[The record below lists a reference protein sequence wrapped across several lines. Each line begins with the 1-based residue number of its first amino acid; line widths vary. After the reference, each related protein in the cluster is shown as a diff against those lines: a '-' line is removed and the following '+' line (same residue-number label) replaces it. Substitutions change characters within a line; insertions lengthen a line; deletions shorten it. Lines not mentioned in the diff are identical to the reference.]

1 MGIVRS
7 SGQPAEISEGG
18 AITPTYR
25 LPGTPLHE
33 RTSALCRAS
42 NWRRWAGYLA
52 AGSYDLYH
60 DREYWAIRN
69 AAGLIDVSPLYKY
82 LIRGPDTVR
91 FLDRLVTRNVRK
103 CAVGQVMYTPWCD
116 GDGKV
121 IDDGTLARLGEH
133 VFRLTS
139 ADPSLLWFHEN
150 AAGMDVS
157 FEDTSES
164 TAALALQGPNARRI
178 LQALSVPEMDGLG
191 FFRVMDVDLAG
202 IPVSVSRTGY
212 TGDLGYEI
220 WVGAERAIPLWDA
233 LMEAGRSYGIAPTG
247 LLALDMARIEA
258 GLLLVTVDYVPTH
271 QALLESQKSTPLEL
285 GLGWTVDLGKENFV
299 GREALAR
306 QAEAGPEWQLRGLEI
321 DWVSLEQAY
330 GSVGL
335 PPTVPS
341 SAWRTSVPVYGG
353 HGQVGYATSGCWS
366 PLLKKYIALAHLG
379 GTAGALGTSLEM
391 EVTVEHQRLRA
402 SATVVETPFFDPP
415 RKRG

>member
-1 MGIVRS
+1 M
-7 SGQPAEISEGG
+7 
-18 AITPTYR
+18 
-25 LPGTPLHE
+25 HE

-42 NWRRWAGYLA
+42 NWRPWAGYLA

-82 LIRGPDTVR
+82 LIRGPDAVR

-103 CAVGQVMYTPWCD
+103 CAVGRVMYTPWCD

-121 IDDGTLARLGEH
+121 IDDGTLARLGDD

-139 ADPSLLWFHEN
+139 ADPSLLWFHDN
-150 AAGMDVS
+150 AGGMEVS
-157 FEDTSES
+157 FEDASAS
-164 TAALALQGPNARRI
+164 TAALALQGPNARKI
-178 LQALSVPEMDGLG
+178 LQALTTTDLDGLR
-191 FFRVMDVDLAG
+191 FFGVMDVDLGG

-220 WVGAERAIPLWDA
+220 WVEAERAIPLWDA
-233 LMEAGRSYGIAPTG
+233 LVKAGRPYGIVPTG
-247 LLALDMARIEA
+247 LMALDMARIEA
-258 GLLLVTVDYVPTH
+258 GLVLVTVDYVPTH

-285 GLGWTVDLGKENFV
+285 GLEWTVDLGKENFV
-299 GREALAR
+299 GRAALAR
-306 QAEAGPEWQLRGLEI
+306 QAKTGPEWRLRGLEI
-321 DWVSLEQAY
+321 DWVSLERAY

-335 PPTVPS
+335 PPVVPS
-341 SAWRTSVPVYGG
+341 TSWRTSVPVYRGNS
-353 HGQVGYATSGCWS
+353 QVGYATSGCWS
-366 PLLKKYIALAHLG
+366 PLLKKYIALAHLRG
-379 GTAGALGTSLEM
+379 SVGVPGTNLEM

-402 SATVVETPFFDPP
+402 TATVVETPFFDPP

>member
-1 MGIVRS
+1 
-7 SGQPAEISEGG
+7 
-18 AITPTYR
+18 

-33 RTSALCRAS
+33 RTSALCRSS
-42 NWRRWAGYLA
+42 NWRRWAGFLA

-82 LIRGPDTVR
+82 MIRGPDAVQ

-103 CAVGQVMYTPWCD
+103 CRVGRVMYTPWCD

-121 IDDGTLARLGEH
+121 IDDGTLARLDEN

-139 ADPSLLWFHEN
+139 ADPSLLWLHDN

-157 FEDTSES
+157 FEDVSGS
-164 TAALALQGPNARRI
+164 TAALALQGPTSRKI
-178 LQALSVPEMDGLG
+178 LYSIAVPGIEDLG
-191 FFRVMDVDLAG
+191 FFGVTNVELAG

-220 WVGAERAIPLWDA
+220 WVDAGQAVRLWDS
-233 LMEAGRSYGIAPTG
+233 LTEAGRPYGIVPTG
-247 LLALDMARIEA
+247 LMALDMARIEA
-258 GLLLVTVDYVPTH
+258 GLVLVTVDYVPTH

-285 GLGWTVDLGKENFV
+285 GLAWTVDLGKENFV
-299 GREALAR
+299 GRDALVR
-306 QAEAGPEWQLRGLEI
+306 QAATGPEWRLRGLEI

-330 GSVGL
+330 GSAGL
-335 PPTVPS
+335 PPMVPS

-353 HGQVGYATSGCWS
+353 SGQVGYATSGCWS
-366 PLLKKYIALAHLG
+366 PLLKKYIALAHLEG
-379 GTAGALGTSLEM
+379 AAGALGTRLEM

-402 SATVVETPFFDPP
+402 AATVVEMPFFDPP

>member
-1 MGIVRS
+1 M
-7 SGQPAEISEGG
+7 
-18 AITPTYR
+18 
-25 LPGTPLHE
+25 PGTPLHE
-33 RTSALCRAS
+33 RTSALCRSS
-42 NWRRWAGYLA
+42 NWRRWAGFLA

-82 LIRGPDTVR
+82 MIRGPDAVQ

-103 CAVGQVMYTPWCD
+103 CRVGRVMYTPWCD

-121 IDDGTLARLGEH
+121 IDDGTLARLDEN

-139 ADPSLLWFHEN
+139 ADPSLLWLHDN

-157 FEDTSES
+157 FEDVSGS
-164 TAALALQGPNARRI
+164 TAALALQGPTSRKI
-178 LQALSVPEMDGLG
+178 LYSIAVPGIEDLG
-191 FFRVMDVDLAG
+191 FFGVTNVELAG

-220 WVGAERAIPLWDA
+220 WVDAGQAVRLWDS
-233 LMEAGRSYGIAPTG
+233 LTEAGRPYGIVPTG
-247 LLALDMARIEA
+247 LMALDMARIEA
-258 GLLLVTVDYVPTH
+258 GLVLVTVDYVPTH

-285 GLGWTVDLGKENFV
+285 GLAWTVDLGKENFV
-299 GREALAR
+299 GRNALVR
-306 QAEAGPEWQLRGLEI
+306 QAATGPEWRLRGLEI

-330 GSVGL
+330 GSAGL
-335 PPTVPS
+335 PPMVPS

-353 HGQVGYATSGCWS
+353 SGQVGYATSGCWS
-366 PLLKKYIALAHLG
+366 PLLKKYIALAHLEG
-379 GTAGALGTSLEM
+379 AAGALGTRLEM

-402 SATVVETPFFDPP
+402 AATVVEMPFFDPP

>member
-1 MGIVRS
+1 
-7 SGQPAEISEGG
+7 
-18 AITPTYR
+18 

-33 RTSALCRAS
+33 RTSALCRSS

-69 AAGLIDVSPLYKY
+69 AAGLLDVSPLYKY
-82 LIRGPDTVR
+82 MIRGPDAVR

-103 CAVGQVMYTPWCD
+103 CRVGRVMYTPWCD

-121 IDDGTLARLGEH
+121 IDDGTLARLDEN

-157 FEDTSES
+157 FEDVSGS
-164 TAALALQGPNARRI
+164 TAALALQGPNSRKI
-178 LQALSVPEMDGLG
+178 LNSIAVPGIEDLG
-191 FFRVMDVDLAG
+191 FFGVMDVQLAG

-220 WVGAERAIPLWDA
+220 WVDAGQAVRLWDS
-233 LMEAGRSYGIAPTG
+233 LTEAGRPYGIVPTG
-247 LLALDMARIEA
+247 LMALDMARIEA
-258 GLLLVTVDYVPTH
+258 GLVLVTVDYVPTH

-285 GLGWTVDLGKENFV
+285 GLAWTVDLGKENFV
-299 GREALAR
+299 GRDALAR
-306 QAEAGPEWQLRGLEI
+306 QAATGPEWRLRGLEI

-330 GSVGL
+330 GSAGL
-335 PPTVPS
+335 PPMVPS

-353 HGQVGYATSGCWS
+353 SGQVGYATSGCWS
-366 PLLKKYIALAHLG
+366 PLLKKYIALAHLEG
-379 GTAGALGTSLEM
+379 AAGALGTRLEM

-402 SATVVETPFFDPP
+402 TATVVETPFFDPP

>member
-1 MGIVRS
+1 
-7 SGQPAEISEGG
+7 
-18 AITPTYR
+18 

-33 RTSALCRAS
+33 RTSALCRSS
-42 NWRRWAGYLA
+42 NWRRWAGFLA

-82 LIRGPDTVR
+82 MIRGPDAVQ

-103 CAVGQVMYTPWCD
+103 CRVGRVMYTPWCD

-121 IDDGTLARLGEH
+121 IDDGTLARLDEN

-139 ADPSLLWFHEN
+139 ADPSLLWLHDN

-157 FEDTSES
+157 FEDVSGS
-164 TAALALQGPNARRI
+164 TAALALQGPTSRKI
-178 LQALSVPEMDGLG
+178 LYSIAVPGIEDLG
-191 FFRVMDVDLAG
+191 FFGVTNVELAG

-220 WVGAERAIPLWDA
+220 WVDAGQAVRLWDS
-233 LMEAGRSYGIAPTG
+233 LTEAGRPYGIVPTG
-247 LLALDMARIEA
+247 LMALDMARIEA
-258 GLLLVTVDYVPTH
+258 GLVLVTVDYVPTH

-285 GLGWTVDLGKENFV
+285 GLAWTVDLGKENFV
-299 GREALAR
+299 GRNALVR
-306 QAEAGPEWQLRGLEI
+306 QAATGPEWRLRGLEI

-330 GSVGL
+330 GSAGL
-335 PPTVPS
+335 PPMVPS

-353 HGQVGYATSGCWS
+353 SGQVGYATSGCWS
-366 PLLKKYIALAHLG
+366 PLLKKYIALAHLEG
-379 GTAGALGTSLEM
+379 AAGALGTRLEM

-402 SATVVETPFFDPP
+402 AATVVEMPFFDPP

>member
-1 MGIVRS
+1 M
-7 SGQPAEISEGG
+7 
-18 AITPTYR
+18 
-25 LPGTPLHE
+25 PGTPLHE

-82 LIRGPDTVR
+82 LIRGPDTVQ
-91 FLDRLVTRNVRK
+91 FLDRLVTRNVQK

-116 GDGKV
+116 GNGKV
-121 IDDGTLARLGEH
+121 IDDGTLARLGEN

-247 LLALDMARIEA
+247 LMALDMARIEA

-366 PLLKKYIALAHLG
+366 PLLKKYVALAHLR

-402 SATVVETPFFDPP
+402 SAAVVETPFFDPP

>member
-1 MGIVRS
+1 M
-7 SGQPAEISEGG
+7 
-18 AITPTYR
+18 
-25 LPGTPLHE
+25 PGTPLHE

-42 NWRRWAGYLA
+42 NWRRWGGFLA

-82 LIRGPDTVR
+82 LIRGPDAVR

-103 CAVGQVMYTPWCD
+103 CAVGRVMYTPWCD

-121 IDDGTLARLGEH
+121 IDDGTLARLDEG

-139 ADPSLLWFHEN
+139 ADPSLLWFHDN

-157 FEDTSES
+157 FEDVSER
-164 TAALALQGPNARRI
+164 TAALALQGPNARKI
-178 LQALSVPEMDGLG
+178 LQALTSADMDGLR
-191 FFRVMDVDLAG
+191 FFGVMDVDLAG

-212 TGDLGYEI
+212 TGDLGYEV
-220 WVGAERAIPLWDA
+220 WVDAAQAIPLWDA
-233 LMEAGRSYGIAPTG
+233 LMESGRSYGIVPTG
-247 LLALDMARIEA
+247 LMALDMARIEA
-258 GLLLVTVDYVPTH
+258 GLVLVTVDYVPTH

-285 GLGWTVDLGKENFV
+285 GLAWTVDLDKEHFV
-299 GREALAR
+299 GRDALAR
-306 QAEAGPEWQLRGLEI
+306 QAETGPEWRLRGLEI

-330 GSVGL
+330 GSAGL
-335 PPTVPS
+335 PPMVPS

-353 HGQVGYATSGCWS
+353 RGQVGYATSGCWS
-366 PLLKKYIALAHLG
+366 PLLKKYIALAHLQW
-379 GTAGALGTSLEM
+379 TAGVLGTNLEM

-402 SATVVETPFFDPP
+402 AATVVDNAVLRSAAKEGLEWAEKLRTTPS
-415 RKRG
+415 

>member
-1 MGIVRS
+1 
-7 SGQPAEISEGG
+7 
-18 AITPTYR
+18 
-25 LPGTPLHE
+25 LHE

-42 NWRRWAGYLA
+42 NWRPWAGYLA

-82 LIRGPDTVR
+82 LIRGPDAVR

-103 CAVGQVMYTPWCD
+103 CAVGRVMYTPWCD

-121 IDDGTLARLGEH
+121 IDDGTLARLGDD

-139 ADPSLLWFHEN
+139 ADPSLLWFHDN
-150 AAGMDVS
+150 AGGMEVS
-157 FEDTSES
+157 FEDVSAS
-164 TAALALQGPNARRI
+164 TAALALQGPSARKI
-178 LQALSVPEMDGLG
+178 LQALTTADLDGLR
-191 FFRVMDVDLAG
+191 FFGVMDVDLAG
-202 IPVSVSRTGY
+202 IPASVSRTGY

-220 WVGAERAIPLWDA
+220 WVEAERAIPLWDA
-233 LMEAGRSYGIAPTG
+233 LVEAGRSYGIVPTG
-247 LLALDMARIEA
+247 LMALDMARIEA

-271 QALLESQKSTPLEL
+271 QALLENQKSTPLEL
-285 GLGWTVDLGKENFV
+285 GLAWTVDLGKENFV
-299 GREALAR
+299 GRAALVR
-306 QAEAGPEWQLRGLEI
+306 QAKTGPEWRLRGLEI

-335 PPTVPS
+335 PPMVPS
-341 SAWRTSVPVYGG
+341 SAWRTSVPVYRGDS
-353 HGQVGYATSGCWS
+353 QVGYATSGCWS
-366 PLLKKYIALAHLG
+366 PLLKKYIALVHLRG
-379 GTAGALGTSLEM
+379 SVGVPGTNLEM

-402 SATVVETPFFDPP
+402 TATVVETPFFDPP

>member
-1 MGIVRS
+1 M
-7 SGQPAEISEGG
+7 
-18 AITPTYR
+18 
-25 LPGTPLHE
+25 PGTPLHE

-42 NWRRWAGYLA
+42 NWRPWGGFLA

-82 LIRGPDTVR
+82 LIRGPDAVR
-91 FLDRLVTRNVRK
+91 FLDRLVTRNIRK
-103 CAVGQVMYTPWCD
+103 CRVGRVMYTPWCD

-121 IDDGTLARLGEH
+121 IDDGTVARLDED

-139 ADPSLLWFHEN
+139 ADPSLLWFHDN

-157 FEDTSES
+157 FEDVSER
-164 TAALALQGPNARRI
+164 TAALALQGPNARKI
-178 LQALSVPEMDGLG
+178 LQALTSADMDGLR
-191 FFRVMDVDLAG
+191 FFGVMDVDLAG

-212 TGDLGYEI
+212 TGDLGYEV
-220 WVGAERAIPLWDA
+220 WVDAAQAIPLWDA
-233 LMEAGRSYGIAPTG
+233 LMESGRSYGIVPTG
-247 LLALDMARIEA
+247 LMALDMARIEA
-258 GLLLVTVDYVPTH
+258 GLVLVTVDYVPTH

-285 GLGWTVDLGKENFV
+285 GLAWTVDLDKEHFV
-299 GREALAR
+299 GRDALAR
-306 QAEAGPEWQLRGLEI
+306 QAENGPEWRLRGLEI

-330 GSVGL
+330 GSAGL
-335 PPTVPS
+335 PPMVPS

-353 HGQVGYATSGCWS
+353 RGQVGYATSGCWS
-366 PLLKKYIALAHLG
+366 PLLKKYIALAHLQ
-379 GTAGALGTSLEM
+379 GTAGVLGTSLEM

-402 SATVVETPFFDPP
+402 AATVVETPFFDPP

>member
-1 MGIVRS
+1 
-7 SGQPAEISEGG
+7 
-18 AITPTYR
+18 

-33 RTSALCRAS
+33 RTSALCRSS

-91 FLDRLVTRNVRK
+91 FLDRLVTRNVQK

-220 WVGAERAIPLWDA
+220 WVRAERAIPLWDA

-247 LLALDMARIEA
+247 LMALDMARIEA

-366 PLLKKYIALAHLG
+366 PLLKKYVALAHLR

>member
-1 MGIVRS
+1 V
-7 SGQPAEISEGG
+7 EISEGG
-18 AITPTYR
+18 AITPAHS

-33 RTSALCRAS
+33 RTSALCRTS

-91 FLDRLVTRNVRK
+91 FLDRLVTRNVQK

-116 GDGKV
+116 GNGKV
-121 IDDGTLARLGEH
+121 IDDGTLARLGEN

-139 ADPSLLWFHEN
+139 ADPSLLWFHDN

-164 TAALALQGPNARRI
+164 TAALALQGPNARSI
-178 LQALSVPEMDGLG
+178 LQALSVPELDGLG
-191 FFRVMDVDLAG
+191 FFRVRDVDLAG

-220 WVGAERAIPLWDA
+220 WVGAERAVPMWDA
-233 LMEAGRSYGIAPTG
+233 LMEAGRSYGIVPTG
-247 LLALDMARIEA
+247 LMALDMARIEA

-285 GLGWTVDLGKENFV
+285 GLAWTVDLGKENFV
-299 GREALAR
+299 GRDALAR
-306 QAEAGPEWQLRGLEI
+306 QAETGPEWQLRGLEI

-330 GSVGL
+330 GSAGL
-335 PPTVPS
+335 PPMVPS

-353 HGQVGYATSGCWS
+353 RGQVGYATSGCWS

-379 GTAGALGTSLEM
+379 GTAGALGTNLEM